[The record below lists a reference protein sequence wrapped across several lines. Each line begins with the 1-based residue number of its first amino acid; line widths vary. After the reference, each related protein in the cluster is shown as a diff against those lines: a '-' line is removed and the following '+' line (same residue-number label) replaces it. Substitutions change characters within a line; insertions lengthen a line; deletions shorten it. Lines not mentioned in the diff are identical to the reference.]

1 MSDPFDADST
11 SAMLF
16 CISPRKKIADIVLW
30 MREKNV
36 AEESKIVP
44 AIDIEYFYDFFFFL
58 YIKILLSISNSYH
71 FIEFL
76 NETKNLSIIR
86 IPLYYS
92 IRIFYYKM
100 RFRVFINIR
109 KALNYKKK
117 KKFTR

>member
-44 AIDIEYFYDFFFFL
+44 AIDIEYLRFFFFFFFV
-58 YIKILLSISNSYH
+58 YKDFIISFQLLSFYRVSQRNEKFIHNTNS
-71 FIEFL
+71 FILF
-76 NETKNLSIIR
+76 NTNFFIIKWDFVY
-86 IPLYYS
+86 L
-92 IRIFYYKM
+92 
-100 RFRVFINIR
+100 
-109 KALNYKKK
+109 
-117 KKFTR
+117 